1 MYTEKME
8 KEGGKEEGRKR
19 EREREKACRTKAN
32 GMPGVAPEVF
42 PRPSFSPFGLAR
54 PIILRP

>member
-1 MYTEKME
+1 ME